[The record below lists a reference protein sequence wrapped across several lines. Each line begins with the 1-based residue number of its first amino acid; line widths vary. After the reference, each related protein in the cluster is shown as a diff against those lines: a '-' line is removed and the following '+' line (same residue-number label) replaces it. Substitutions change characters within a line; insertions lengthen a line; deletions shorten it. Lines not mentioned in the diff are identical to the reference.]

1 MAHASLPGGPRPDV
15 QGFYD
20 EVTGSV
26 QYVVSDPR
34 TRCCAIIDPV
44 LDFDHAAGSVATRSA
59 DAILAYIGDQGLR
72 PVWILETHPHADH
85 FSAAHYLKE
94 KTGTPTAIGARIVE
108 VQAVWKAVYGMDE
121 LPADGSQWDRLV
133 DDGDQLEVGDLR
145 VRVMACPGHTP
156 ASVTYVAG
164 DAAFIHDTLFMP
176 DSGSARA
183 DFPGGCATQLWH
195 SIQAILALPDAT
207 RLFTGHDYRANGRE
221 PRWESTVGEQRRSNI
236 HVAGYD
242 HDRYVAMR
250 RERDASLRPPT
261 LMLLA
266 LQVNIQ
272 GGRLPDPQADGR
284 RYLTFPLDAFAR
296 LHTPTSPG

>member
-94 KTGTPTAIGARIVE
+94 KTSTPTAIGARIVE